1 MTKILMIEDD
11 FMIAES
17 SMTLLKYQQYDVEW
31 VNNGIDGLKR
41 LSQDKFNIVLLDL
54 GLPMMDGMQVLKQI
68 RQRSGLPVL
77 IISARDQLQNRVDGL
92 NQGADDYLIKPYEF
106 DELVAR
112 IQALLR
118 RSGSLNSQIISQ
130 ESAILKNGEVTLDV
144 EQHIATLKGATV
156 DLSNREWAILIPLM
170 THPNKIFSKSNLEDK
185 LYAFDSEINSNTIE
199 VYVHHI
205 RSKLGKDIIRT
216 IRGLGY
222 RLGQAQ
228 KAEQYGNAIF
238 IKKAFNPLY
247 LNFQYFIRLRI
258 GVFCL

>member
-17 SMTLLKYQQYDVEW
+17 TMTLLKFHQFEVEW
-31 VNNGIDGLKR
+31 VNNGLDGLKQ
-41 LSQDKFNIVLLDL
+41 LAQDSFDLILLDL

-68 RQRSGLPVL
+68 RQRVTIPVL

-92 NQGADDYLIKPYEF
+92 NHGADDYLIKPYEF

-112 IQALLR
+112 IHALLR
-118 RSGSLNSQIISQ
+118 RIGGSTSQQLGQ
-130 ESAILKNGEVTLDV
+130 ESNLLRNGDVVLDV
-144 EQHIATLKGATV
+144 EQHIATLKGEQV

-170 THPNKIFSKSNLEDK
+170 SHPNKIFSKSNLEDK
-185 LYAFDSEINSNTIE
+185 LYDFDSEVNSNTIE

-205 RSKLGKDIIRT
+205 RTKLGKDIIRT

-228 KAEQYGNAIF
+228 K
-238 IKKAFNPLY
+238 
-247 LNFQYFIRLRI
+247 
-258 GVFCL
+258 V

>member
-17 SMTLLKYQQYDVEW
+17 SKTLLKYQGFDVEW
-31 VNNGIDGLKR
+31 VNNGLDGLK
-41 LSQDKFNIVLLDL
+41 LISEKQFDLVLLDL

-68 RQRSGLPVL
+68 RQLSGLPVL

-112 IQALLR
+112 IHALLR
-118 RSGSLNSQIISQ
+118 RSGDAAKEVMGQSSNL
-130 ESAILKNGEVTLDV
+130 LKNGEIVLDV
-144 EQHIATLKGATV
+144 EQHIATLKGEPV
-156 DLSNREWAILIPLM
+156 ELSNREWAILIPLM
-170 THPNKIFSKSNLEDK
+170 THPNKIFSKANLEDK

-222 RLGQAQ
+222 RLGQAH
-228 KAEQYGNAIF
+228 KAE
-238 IKKAFNPLY
+238 
-247 LNFQYFIRLRI
+247 
-258 GVFCL
+258 